1 MNISL
6 IYNLYSDPMI
16 YYPTFQNNL
25 ILKPTFSYF
34 FTIVFRLCAP
44 LLHHDSRSSI
54 HPSSRSRRL
63 QFVSFLP
70 VLSSAPSSTSAELP
84 LPLFIDYILA
94 FRPEAFP
101 RMILFRFI
109 MHRSKIDDSEHLFCF
124 AE

>member
-16 YYPTFQNNL
+16 YYPTFQTHL

-34 FTIVFRLCAP
+34 FYDCV
-44 LLHHDSRSSI
+44 SI
-54 HPSSRSRRL
+54 QRT
-63 QFVSFLP
+63 FLP

-109 MHRSKIDDSEHLFCF
+109 IHRSKIDDPEHLFCF